1 MKTVYVIIGVF
12 YDEQGRDAWD
22 TILVTTDPDLVIPEQ
37 QRARDLNIYDNV
49 IFEEHSLVEPA
60 VEVV

>member
-60 VEVV
+60 VEAV